1 MDKPAIDLLLE
12 LTVTC
17 GAAAV
22 SGGLLGGIVWAKEK
36 LKKFRSDRK
45 RRETL
50 NAVRLYRMVERQV
63 PGELTEKEFD
73 RAIQYVIQKY
83 GLDDRG
89 GLPMNRQ
96 NPEYISYLIAEAVGQ
111 DRLSRGT
118 LAIAQA
124 ERELNQKDR
133 STSIKNGAEIA

>member
-36 LKKFRSDRK
+36 IKKLRSARK

-50 NAVRLYRMVERQV
+50 NAVRLYRKVERQV

-89 GLPMNRQ
+89 GLRMSRQ

>member
-1 MDKPAIDLLLE
+1 MDKPTIDLLLE

-22 SGGLLGGIVWAKEK
+22 SGGFLGGVVWANEK
-36 LKKFRSDRK
+36 IKKLRSARK

-83 GLDDRG
+83 GLDDRD
-89 GLPMNRQ
+89 GLPMSHQ
-96 NPEYISYLIAEAVGQ
+96 NPEYISHLIAEAVGQ